1 MIVWSGDHSITFLYA
16 RNYIIRHP
24 VVPTPG
30 RRQAAGP
37 DADCLFGRFNS
48 VFGGFFP
55 VRPLREFAAQF
66 AEISMGWPRRPRCL
80 KGQKSGS
87 SRYFPVERET
97 IARRGRAGVTR
108 PAGGRPS
115 RSGEIVQH
123 PGSAAAARRAVR
135 RQSRGRSDVRHSRV
149 HRPWTEACGVLG
161 VTNRCGL
168 AIIQPSQS

>member
-1 MIVWSGDHSITFLYA
+1 MFGVV
-16 RNYIIRHP
+16 IIQSPSFMRETTSFGTLSSP
-24 VVPTPG
+24 RPAAG
-30 RRQAAGP
+30 RRRALTPIACS
-37 DADCLFGRFNS
+37 ADLIPS
-48 VFGGFFP
+48 SADFFP